1 MLPTGNLI
9 LNTDSYKAS
18 HWLQYPP
25 GVDATFFYLESRGGE
40 YERTLFFGLQSI
52 LKEYLSRPVT
62 PAMVDEA
69 QAFFT
74 AHGEPFN
81 AIGWRHVVDQHG
93 GHLPIRLR
101 AVPEGTVVP
110 THQAL
115 MTIESTCPACF
126 WVPSYV
132 ETLLMRVW
140 YPTTVATVSWH
151 VKQAIRGYLARTSE
165 RAAEELPFTLHDF
178 GARGVSSAESA
189 ALGGMAHLVNFR
201 GTDTILGVLAA
212 REYYGEA
219 MAGFS
224 IPATEHSTITAWGRE
239 HELDAYRNVLRQF
252 ARPGSVVACVSDSY
266 DLYHAIEAMWGGALR
281 EDVIRSGATLVVRPD
296 SGDPA
301 EVVHKTLSLLNA
313 AFGSTINGKGYRVL
327 NHVRVIQGDGVNP
340 DSIRLILERIT
351 HSGYSA
357 ENVAFGM
364 GGALLQKLNRDT
376 QKFALKCSAARI
388 DGAWIDVYKDPVT
401 DHAKTSKRGRLTL
414 ARHRAHGTFKT
425 IALPGSA
432 VTANADALGP
442 GWEDALQTVWENG
455 ELKRDWSFAEI
466 RARSEAV

>member
-1 MLPTGNLI
+1 MHLARNLI

-25 GVDATFFYLESRGGE
+25 GLDATFFYLESRGGV

-52 LKEYLSRPVT
+52 LKEYLSRPAT
-62 PAMVDEA
+62 MAMVDEA
-69 QAFFT
+69 KPFLA

-81 AIGWRHVVDQHG
+81 EAGWRHVIGAHG
-93 GHLPIRLR
+93 GKLPLRIR

-115 MTIESTCPACF
+115 MTIESTCPDCF

-140 YPTTVATVSWH
+140 YPITVATISWH
-151 VKQAIRGYLARTSE
+151 VKQTIREHLDKTSDD
-165 RAAEELPFTLHDF
+165 AAGQVPFKLHDF
-178 GARGVSSAESA
+178 GSRGVSSAESA

-224 IPATEHSTITAWGRE
+224 IPAAEHSTITAWGQE
-239 HELDAYRNVLRQF
+239 HEMDAYRNMLRQF
-252 ARPGSVVACVSDSY
+252 AKPGAVVACVSDSY
-266 DLYHAIEAMWGGALR
+266 DLFHAIEAMWGGALR
-281 EDVIRSGATLVVRPD
+281 DEVIASGATLVVRPD

-301 EVVHKTLSLLNA
+301 EVVHKTLSMLNA
-313 AFGSTINGKGYRVL
+313 AFGSTVNAKGYRVL

-340 DSIRLILERIT
+340 DSIRRILERIT
-351 HSGYSA
+351 HARYSA
-357 ENVAFGM
+357 DNIAFGM
-364 GGALLQKLNRDT
+364 GGALLQKLDRDT
-376 QKFALKCSAARI
+376 QKFALKCSAAHV
-388 DGAWIDVYKDPVT
+388 DGKWMDVFKDPVT
-401 DHAKTSKRGRLTL
+401 DHAKASKRGRLAL
-414 ARHRAHGTFKT
+414 ARHREYGTFKT
-425 IALPGSA
+425 VALPDGA
-432 VTANADALGP
+432 VEGGAATLGP
-442 GWEDALQTVWENG
+442 GWDDAMETVWENG
-455 ELKRDWSFAEI
+455 ELVRDWSFAEV
-466 RARSEAV
+466 RARSEPR